1 MNDLREESRLEEFF
15 NIVTCGAGLGLSIV
29 ASVILVVSASLHGDP
44 RRIVSLS
51 IYGASLVLLFTC
63 STLYHCFRSKKTKR
77 VFEILD
83 HSAIYI
89 LIAGTYTPFTLV
101 TLKGAWGWSLFGIVW
116 ALALAGT
123 LFKVFFITKF
133 KALSVIIYLLMGW
146 LVAVALRPLDQHLG
160 AEGIRWLAAGGI
172 IFSLG
177 VFFYAFKKLPF
188 HHTVWHLFVLMGC
201 GCHFFSILFYVLPAT
216 SNKL

>member
-1 MNDLREESRLEEFF
+1 MDNPREETAIEEFF
-15 NIVTCGAGLGLSIV
+15 NIATCGAGLCLSV
-29 ASVILVVSASLHGDP
+29 AALVTLVVSASLHGGA
-44 RRIVSLS
+44 RCIVSFS

-63 STLYHCFRSKKTKR
+63 STLYHCFRAEKTRR

-83 HSAIYI
+83 HSAIYL

-116 ALALAGT
+116 GLALAGT
-123 LFKVFFITKF
+123 LFKIFFIAKF

-146 LVAVALRPLDQHLG
+146 LVAAALRPLAQNL
-160 AEGIRWLAAGGI
+160 AVEGIRWLAAGGI

-201 GCHFFSILFYVLPAT
+201 GCHFFSIFFYVLPA
-216 SNKL
+216 